1 MIAGLGMRK
10 AESSGTEP
18 QGPPAADQNTMNT
31 EASEIGTI
39 PETGAATVSAKH
51 RMGKAE
57 SNATEPQRTPTAD
70 LMHPGTARRPKW
82 TLRGQYLA
90 THR

>member
-1 MIAGLGMRK
+1 MIADPGTGK
-10 AESSGTEP
+10 AESSGTQP
-18 QGPPAADQNTMNT
+18 QGPPAADQNTMNA
-31 EASEIGTI
+31 EVSEIGTI
-39 PETGAATVSAKH
+39 PATGAATVSAQH
-51 RMGKAE
+51 RMRKAE

-70 LMHPGTARRPKW
+70 LMHLGAARRPKW